1 MTGLSRERFAE
12 AVRLEPAEV
21 GLACLLIG
29 CETEPDLDVDA
40 SLAQLDDLAAKARP
54 QVQEH
59 GLEVGMRR
67 ALSGFSGSAEDY
79 QDVRSSLLHEVLRRG
94 RGLPVLLSV
103 VWCEVAARIDQIAL
117 PLGHPGHV
125 RVCLG
130 DPLDTF
136 VVVDP
141 FRGGL
146 AVDVDPEPVLQSND
160 LLLRILTNIR
170 VLAQEQ
176 GRSLDSARTQLWATE
191 LSLLLPSHP
200 LSLRKERGELLSRL
214 GDFTGGARELESYAD
229 LIEGADP
236 AGADAVRQHARLAR
250 SRLN

>member
-1 MTGLSRERFAE
+1 MTTRSRERFAE
-12 AVRLEPAEV
+12 VVRAEPADV

-29 CETEPDLDVDA
+29 CETEPDLEVDRWL
-40 SLAQLDDLAAKARP
+40 SELDDLAATAKPLVR
-54 QVQEH
+54 EL
-59 GLEVGMRR
+59 GLEQGMRR
-67 ALSGFSGSAEDY
+67 ALGSFSGSAEDY

-130 DPLDTF
+130 DPLDTY

-146 AVDVDPEPVLQSND
+146 AVEAPPEPVLQPND

-176 GRSLDSARTQLWATE
+176 GRSLEAARTQLWATE

-200 LSLRKERGELLSRL
+200 LALRQERGDLMSRL
-214 GDFTGGARELESYAD
+214 GDFTGGARELEAYAD
-229 LIEGADP
+229 LVEDTDP
-236 AGADAVRQHARLAR
+236 AAADAARRHARLAI

>member
-1 MTGLSRERFAE
+1 VTGLSRERFAE
-12 AVRLEPAEV
+12 VVRLEPADV

-29 CETEPDLDVDA
+29 CETEPDMDVDA
-40 SLAQLDDLAAKARP
+40 GLEELGALAAKARP
-54 QVQEH
+54 LVREH
-59 GLEVGMRR
+59 GLEVGMRK
-67 ALSGFSGSAEDY
+67 ALGHFQGSADDY
-79 QDVRSSLLHEVLRRG
+79 QDVRSSLLHEVLRRR

-103 VWCEVAARIDQIAL
+103 VWCEVAARIDEIAL

-130 DPLDTF
+130 DPFDTY

-146 AVDVDPEPVLQSND
+146 AVEAPPEPVLQPND

-176 GRSLDSARTQLWATE
+176 GRSLDAARTQLWATE

-200 LSLRKERGELLSRL
+200 LTLRKERGELMSRL
-214 GDFTGGARELESYAD
+214 GDFTGGARELEAYAD
-229 LIEGADP
+229 LVEDADE
-236 AGADAVRQHARLAR
+236 AAAEAARQHARLAR